1 LIEPSLN
8 TLQELIQRGKSL
20 LKDFAHPHL
29 ETKLLLLKCLDLS
42 EEEFFAAR
50 NKTVSSGQERCFK
63 RLISRRLAGVP
74 LPYLTGVKEFW
85 SIPFRVAPGVLIPR
99 PETELVVEKTIEF
112 SKGGEEII
120 VDLGTGCGNIA
131 VSLAQELPR
140 ARIFATDTSQKALRL
155 ARLNASLQ
163 SVSSINFVQG
173 SLFSP
178 LEGLHLRKA
187 CDFIVSNP
195 PYVSKVEWKQLNREI
210 RDNEPRGSLVA
221 GETGLEVIEQIIRGA
236 SLYLKPGGYLIIEI
250 GYNQRDAVRSIF
262 DACSSW
268 GKVKFLKDLAG
279 VDRVAAAM
287 SSVLS

>member
-155 ARLNASLQ
+155 ARLNASL
-163 SVSSINFVQG
+163 
-173 SLFSP
+173 
-178 LEGLHLRKA
+178 
-187 CDFIVSNP
+187 VSNP